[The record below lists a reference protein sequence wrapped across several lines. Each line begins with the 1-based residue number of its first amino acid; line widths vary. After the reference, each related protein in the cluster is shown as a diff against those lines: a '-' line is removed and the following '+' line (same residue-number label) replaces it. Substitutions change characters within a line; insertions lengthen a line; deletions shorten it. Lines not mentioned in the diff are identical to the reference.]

1 MTEHNTATDCW
12 IVLFG
17 EVYDLTKLIQANIEK
32 AESRPLIEA
41 AGTDVTYWFDSVTRE
56 PRIKVNVH
64 TGEQ

>member
-1 MTEHNTATDCW
+1 
-12 IVLFG
+12 LFG

-56 PRIKVNVH
+56 PRVKVNVQ